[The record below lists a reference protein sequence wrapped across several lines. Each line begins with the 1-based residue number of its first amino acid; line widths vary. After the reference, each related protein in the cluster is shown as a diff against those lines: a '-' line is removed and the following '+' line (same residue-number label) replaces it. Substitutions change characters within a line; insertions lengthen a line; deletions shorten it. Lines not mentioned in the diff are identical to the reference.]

1 MKNIYLII
9 TLFIILSCANNDI
22 TVPDKNIKNIKSS
35 PDERFMGTYSRIAY
49 YSSDR
54 DWYKYIDYSFTNQNR
69 YIYYSAETIY
79 GFRKDPITLMYEWKK
94 EGDVYYSKLW
104 DNQFSDW
111 KVFNLKYIDE
121 NTISVNDKE
130 YTK

>member
-49 YSSDR
+49 YDYDI
-54 DWYKYIDYSFTNQNR
+54 DWYKYIHYSFTNQNR
-69 YIYYSAETIY
+69 YIYYSVKTIY
-79 GFRKDPITLMYEWKK
+79 GFRDDPITLMYEWKK

-130 YTK
+130 YNK

>member
-1 MKNIYLII
+1 MKNIYLIT
-9 TLFIILSCANNDI
+9 TLFIILSCNN
-22 TVPDKNIKNIKSS
+22 TTSPDKNIKFASS

-49 YSSDR
+49 KDYDR
-54 DWYKYIDYSFTNQNR
+54 DWYEYIHYSFTNQNR
-69 YIYYSAETIY
+69 YIYYSVETIY
-79 GFRKDPITLMYEWKK
+79 GFRNKPITLIYEWKK

-121 NTISVNDKE
+121 NTISVNNKE

>member
-22 TVPDKNIKNIKSS
+22 TVPDKNIKSS

-49 YSSDR
+49 YDR
-54 DWYKYIDYSFTNQNR
+54 YWYEYIHYSFTNQNR
-69 YIYYSAETIY
+69 YIYYSAETFY
-79 GFRKDPITLMYEWKK
+79 AYRKPITLMYEWKK

-104 DNQFSDW
+104 NNQLSDW
-111 KVFNLKYIDE
+111 EVFNLKYIDE